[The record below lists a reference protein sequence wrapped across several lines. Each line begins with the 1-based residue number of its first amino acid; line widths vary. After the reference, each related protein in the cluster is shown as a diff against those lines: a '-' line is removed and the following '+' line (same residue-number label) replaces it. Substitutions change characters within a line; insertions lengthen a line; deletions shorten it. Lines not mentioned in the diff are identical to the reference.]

1 VPQRQRA
8 PYALPSPLCPAG
20 NSVGQRSHVDL
31 VGWVDGFPA
40 RALGGRFEGRNR
52 RVEKCWSAR
61 LLSTPVMAMT
71 WAGRNGPRRS
81 RPTDSTCRRVLVPKS
96 VAVVPKSSAEV
107 PGLSHVSRTRQYF
120 PKSFPLTRVRVRGKL
135 IHGAPRPTK
144 LSALRSKKLIS
155 EHVGHSR
162 ADSCWTCLRREPQRT
177 STDRTQNACS
187 SPSQRKWSTSARMQ
201 SSMPPAPGAA
211 RTPSEEEHRTST
223 TQSRCPPSILDA
235 G

>member
-1 VPQRQRA
+1 VNSKVRGAGTSRSAFCLTPSTLRRA
-8 PYALPSPLCPAG
+8 GSPGAVDRPS
-20 NSVGQRSHVDL
+20 
-31 VGWVDGFPA
+31 DGDDI
-40 RALGGRFEGRNR
+40 RT
-52 RVEKCWSAR
+52 SAATVR
-61 LLSTPVMAMT
+61 
-71 WAGRNGPRRS
+71 
-81 RPTDSTCRRVLVPKS
+81 
-96 VAVVPKSSAEV
+96 
-107 PGLSHVSRTRQYF
+107 RTRQRSLCNRRRRLADG
-120 PKSFPLTRVRVRGKL
+120 PTCPVLVSISQNRSPLTRAVRVRGKL

-223 TQSRCPPSILDA
+223 TQSRCPPLDP
-235 G
+235 GRGVTPP